1 MTQKEIGQQM
11 IIEAQEE
18 LLKALK
24 KELRRIALKNIR
36 LKSHLQILAGTPYC
50 KTAARIREAATDT
63 ETFSESII
71 NLN

>member
-1 MTQKEIGQQM
+1 MTKQEAGQQM
-11 IIEAQEE
+11 VIDAQEAFIKS
-18 LLKALK
+18 LV
-24 KELRRIALKNIR
+24 KEMRRIARKNLRLKN
-36 LKSHLQILAGTPYC
+36 HLQILAGTPYC